1 MTDPKM
7 ALDYAGHMAQML
19 DTEALRQIIL
29 HCRSAQ
35 AMLRDAVAQEAI
47 DNALDGPVLG
57 PVCLAWAA
65 FGKAADGLEH
75 LLTLKPEGR

>member
-1 MTDPKM
+1 MTDPKL

-35 AMLRDAVAQEAI
+35 AMLREAVAQEAI
-47 DNALDGPVLG
+47 DNALDGLG
-57 PVCLAWAA
+57 AA
-65 FGKAADGLEH
+65 AMEDDL
-75 LLTLKPEGR
+75 PEGLGI